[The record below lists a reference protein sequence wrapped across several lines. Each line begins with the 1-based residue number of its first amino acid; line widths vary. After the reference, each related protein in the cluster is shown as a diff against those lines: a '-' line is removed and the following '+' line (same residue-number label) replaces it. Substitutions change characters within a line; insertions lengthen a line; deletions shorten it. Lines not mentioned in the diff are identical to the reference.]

1 MSDFTSGFWPAYI
14 AIISVVSILACAV
27 ILKSQTKRRVK
38 GAQVD
43 TTGHIWD
50 EDLREWN
57 NPLPRWWMWLFYI
70 TIVFAL
76 VYLLFYPGLAAY
88 GGRLAWT
95 AVGQYDAE
103 RAKAEAT
110 YGPIF
115 AKYQSMPIP
124 EIAADPD
131 AMAIAQNLFL
141 QTCAQ
146 CHASDARGSKGF
158 PNLTDGD
165 WLWGGDPKQ
174 IEETILNG
182 RTGVMPPLGQA
193 LGPDGT
199 KDVAHYVM
207 SLSGLP
213 NDSIRTARGQEKFQ
227 QTCVACHGPD
237 GKGNPALGAPNLTD
251 RIWLYG
257 GAEPDIIAT
266 ITSGRSGQMP
276 AHKDFLGEAK
286 AHLLAAYVWSLSHP
300 EAAKRAAK

>member
-1 MSDFTSGFWPAYI
+1 MSDFTSAFWPAYI

-27 ILKSQTKRRVK
+27 VLRSQTKRRVK

-43 TTGHIWD
+43 TTGHVWD
-50 EDLREWN
+50 EDLQEWN

-88 GGRLAWT
+88 GGRLGWT
-95 AVGQYDAE
+95 SAGQYDAE
-103 RAKAEAT
+103 RTKADAT
-110 YGPIF
+110 YSPIF
-115 AKYQSMPIP
+115 AKYQGMPIP

-158 PNLTDGD
+158 PNLADGD

-182 RTGVMPPLGQA
+182 RTGVMPALGQA

-227 QTCVACHGPD
+227 QTCVACHGAD
-237 GKGNPALGAPNLTD
+237 GKGNPALGAPDLTD
-251 RIWLYG
+251 RTWLYG

-266 ITSGRSGQMP
+266 ITNGRSGQMP

-300 EAAKRAAK
+300 EVAKRASK